1 MRKKTELSVGY
12 LIHECAR
19 LYRRDFE
26 RRARDIGLTRAQWTI
41 LAHLARNEGDNQV
54 SVADTLELQPI
65 TLARTLDR
73 MAEAGWVERRP
84 DPEDRRAR
92 LLYLTDKAWQVLDRM
107 YPLAMETREVALA
120 GMSAE
125 AREQLIAV
133 LAQLR
138 TNLLASAA
146 PTQDEDQTE
155 KASHA

>member
-1 MRKKTELSVGY
+1 MRKKTELTVGY

-26 RRARDIGLTRAQWTI
+26 RRARHIGLTRAQWTI
-41 LAHLARNEGDNQV
+41 LAHLARNEGANQI

-73 MAEAGWVERRP
+73 MAEAGWIERRP

-92 LLYLTDKAWQVLDRM
+92 LLYMTDKAWQVLDSM
-107 YPLAMETREVALA
+107 FPLAAETREIALA
-120 GMSAE
+120 GLNAE
-125 AREQLIAV
+125 ARDQLTAM
-133 LAQLR
+133 LAQMR
-138 TNLLASAA
+138 TNLQATDT
-146 PTQDEDQTE
+146 PIEDKDETK

>member
-1 MRKKTELSVGY
+1 MRKKTELTVGY

-41 LAHLARNEGDNQV
+41 LAHLARNEGANQI

-73 MAEAGWVERRP
+73 MADAGWVERRP

-107 YPLAMETREVALA
+107 FPLAAETREVALA
-120 GMSAE
+120 GLNPE
-125 AREQLIAV
+125 ARDQLTAMLVQI
-133 LAQLR
+133 R
-138 TNLLASAA
+138 TNLQASDTAVEDI
-146 PTQDEDQTE
+146 DETK

>member
-1 MRKKTELSVGY
+1 MRKKTELTVGY

-41 LAHLARNEGDNQV
+41 LAHLARNEGANQI

-107 YPLAMETREVALA
+107 FPLAAETREVALA
-120 GMSAE
+120 GLNAE
-125 AREQLIAV
+125 AREQLTAM
-133 LAQLR
+133 LAQIR
-138 TNLLASAA
+138 TNLQATDT
-146 PTQDEDQTE
+146 PIEDTDDTK